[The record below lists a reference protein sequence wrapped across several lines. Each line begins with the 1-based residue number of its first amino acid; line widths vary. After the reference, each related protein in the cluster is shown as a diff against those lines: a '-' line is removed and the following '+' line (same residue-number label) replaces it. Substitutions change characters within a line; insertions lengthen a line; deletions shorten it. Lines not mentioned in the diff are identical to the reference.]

1 MENNKAFRLDKQRT
15 NQACCT
21 QVETSV
27 PAWRSVQRVQICL
40 NGRSCAAVDA
50 GISPRHDVTIQNPQ
64 IALVNIKSVVLQLR
78 QPGGAL
84 LSFSPMNC
92 TLYASSTPGGV
103 GNAMVR
109 ESHVML
115 NASCVHTRIFVARH
129 ASVESAPSCQRP
141 LRPFIRR
148 RWAPSPSRQSL
159 YLALPREVKFFFH
172 EYGRRVGMVPRS
184 SLKGGKVSRMVEKKT
199 RTTTTTQQKTNPNQ
213 TPKPAGRNSTIL

>member
-1 MENNKAFRLDKQRT
+1 M
-15 NQACCT
+15 
-21 QVETSV
+21 
-27 PAWRSVQRVQICL
+27 QICL

-50 GISPRHDVTIQNPQ
+50 GNSPCHDVTIQNPQ

-115 NASCVHTRIFVARH
+115 NASCVHTRILWPGMRVL
-129 ASVESAPSCQRP
+129 SAPSCQRP

-159 YLALPREVKFFFH
+159 YLALPREVKFARYAKRAHPCLSLFVPNKIRQFFRTSLSH
-172 EYGRRVGMVPRS
+172 KGSSKVVFSPRACIRS
-184 SLKGGKVSRMVEKKT
+184 
-199 RTTTTTQQKTNPNQ
+199 
-213 TPKPAGRNSTIL
+213 